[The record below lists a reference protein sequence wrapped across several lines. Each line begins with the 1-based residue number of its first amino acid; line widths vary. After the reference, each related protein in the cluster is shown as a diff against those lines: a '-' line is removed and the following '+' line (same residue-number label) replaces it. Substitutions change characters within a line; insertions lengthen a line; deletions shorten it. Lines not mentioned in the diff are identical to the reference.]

1 MKTKILRLTLL
12 LVLFVPMFAF
22 SQAED
27 VKWDYP
33 VKPGTKEWNELKTE
47 KERIN
52 AVQIPDDVLDSM
64 TTEDMVDACIN
75 FPLFGYYSAFNTPQ
89 EGFNI
94 MLARF
99 NIFNKVCEMDHVG
112 NYLTKIYEDAG
123 MSGWKKMGDKLDSEY
138 WTLRLS
144 YLEYFIAQ
152 KEVIYNLNPG
162 EKIKLLKIAKTKLDQ
177 KRAHESFNSIPGIGS
192 SLLLMSRI
200 LDSENALQGS
210 LSEKENIRYFFE
222 TGLLNDPEVAN
233 EILRLTE
240 LYVNQ

>member
-1 MKTKILRLTLL
+1 L
-12 LVLFVPMFAF
+12 
-22 SQAED
+22 
-27 VKWDYP
+27 
-33 VKPGTKEWNELKTE
+33 E
-47 KERIN
+47 K
-52 AVQIPDDVLDSM
+52 D
-64 TTEDMVDACIN
+64 
-75 FPLFGYYSAFNTPQ
+75 
-89 EGFNI
+89 
-94 MLARF
+94 
-99 NIFNKVCEMDHVG
+99 
-112 NYLTKIYEDAG
+112 
-123 MSGWKKMGDKLDSEY
+123 GDKLDSEY
-138 WTLRLS
+138 WTLKLS